1 MEWAGALRLRGVGK
15 EGKKGCRKRPKSSAI
30 IDAGV
35 VNGGMINVWSEGGR
49 EGGRERLLPRWGFK
63 GLLEPLLLL
72 HTLFSG
78 TLLTHD
84 QSCSLNHLG
93 AHCATLCIVSW
104 RHGDGWLLA
113 RLPSINRS
121 LAFQCGQ

>member
-49 EGGRERLLPRWGFK
+49 EGGSACCPAGALRGCLSRYYFCIRSSVGHCLLMI
-63 GLLEPLLLL
+63 
-72 HTLFSG
+72 
-78 TLLTHD
+78 
-84 QSCSLNHLG
+84 NHV
-93 AHCATLCIVSW
+93 HSTISVRIVQ
-104 RHGDGWLLA
+104 LYA
-113 RLPSINRS
+113 
-121 LAFQCGQ
+121 